1 MPRTSDAPVPAG
13 GSRLPTLTGMRFIA
27 AALVFLHHGIWVNV
41 FSDRDVVSLYH
52 DLFITAGHVGVSF
65 FFLLSG
71 FVLTW
76 SARKKDTF
84 GRYLRRRVAK
94 LYPNHVVTFVAALLL
109 VATTTELYQAIP
121 NLLMVQSWFPVYSL
135 MFSVNP
141 PSWSLACEALFYLAF
156 PLLLRWANRIPVE
169 KLWWWVGGVVAAVI
183 GVAVFAQTV
192 LAGGPAMPDGQPI
205 GLYQF
210 WFVYALPPVRA
221 LDFFLGILLAR
232 IVING
237 RWIRVG
243 MLPAALLFVACY
255 ALASQ
260 LPYVYG
266 LNAAT
271 IIPIALL
278 VPAAAVAD
286 VEGRRTGL
294 RGRFAIWL
302 GEISYAFYL
311 VHAIVLIWCRAQL
324 GHPQGW
330 STPAGL
336 ALLLAGLVA
345 SVLVAWALYA
355 LVERPAMRRW
365 SRPRADR
372 ERAAARRDGAGEA
385 TGGQPAGAGREELA
399 GTR

>member
-1 MPRTSDAPVPAG
+1 MPTSTVPSVAPG
-13 GSRLPTLTGMRFIA
+13 SSRLPTLTGMRFIA

-41 FSDRDVVSLYH
+41 FADRDVVDLYH

-65 FFLLSG
+65 FFILSG

-76 SARKKDTF
+76 SARKKDSF
-84 GRYLRRRVAK
+84 GRYLRRRVVK

-109 VATTTELYQAIP
+109 VATTTELHQAVP
-121 NLLMVQSWFPVYSL
+121 NLLMVQSWFPVYDIL
-135 MFSVNP
+135 FSVNP
-141 PSWSLACEALFYLAF
+141 PSWSLACEALFYLSF
-156 PLLLRWANRIPVE
+156 PLLLRWANKIPV
-169 KLWWWVGGVVAAVI
+169 KALWGWAVGVMAAVI
-183 GVAVFAQTV
+183 GAAVLAQTV
-192 LAGGPAMPDGQPI
+192 FTDSPAMPDGQPL

-221 LDFFLGILLAR
+221 LDFFLGILMAR
-232 IVING
+232 IVMNG
-237 RWIRVG
+237 KWIRVG
-243 MLPAALLFVACY
+243 VLPAAALFLAGY

-271 IIPIALL
+271 IVPIALL

-286 VEGRRTGL
+286 IEGTATGL
-294 RGRFAIWL
+294 RGRFAVWL

-311 VHAIVLIWCRAQL
+311 VHAIVLIWCRARL
-324 GHPQGW
+324 GNPQGW
-330 STPAGL
+330 STPVGL

-365 SRPRADR
+365 SKPRA
-372 ERAAARRDGAGEA
+372 ERIAPVTVDGTERG
-385 TGGQPAGAGREELA
+385 ELA

>member
-1 MPRTSDAPVPAG
+1 MPRTTDSPVAPG
-13 GSRLPTLTGMRFIA
+13 SSRLPTLTGMRFIA

-41 FSDRDVVSLYH
+41 FSDKDVVSFYH

-76 SARKKDTF
+76 SARRKDTYK
-84 GRYLRRRVAK
+84 RYLRRRIAK

-109 VATTTELYQAIP
+109 VATSTQLYQAIS
-121 NLLMVQSWFPVYSL
+121 NLFMVQSWFPVYSL
-135 MFSVNP
+135 LFSVNP
-141 PSWSLACEALFYLAF
+141 PSWSLACEALFYVAF

-169 KLWWWVGGVVAAVI
+169 KLWWWVAGVVAAVI
-183 GVAVFAQTV
+183 GVAVIAQVVITD
-192 LAGGPAMPDGQPI
+192 GPAMPDGQPL

-237 RWIRVG
+237 KWIRVG
-243 MLPAALLFVACY
+243 VLPAALLFVACY
-255 ALASQ
+255 ALAGQ

-286 VEGRRTGL
+286 INGWRTGL

-311 VHAIVLIWCRAQL
+311 VHAIVLIWCRGQL
-324 GHPQGW
+324 GNPQGW
-330 STPAGL
+330 STPAGI
-336 ALLLAGLVA
+336 ALLLGGLVL

-372 ERAAARRDGAGEA
+372 IASGPKVATPAEAG
-385 TGGQPAGAGREELA
+385 QSELA